1 MLLLSLGIHPGWY
14 LGSFILLLLTYWRTD
29 RSQVPLYLSNTV
41 TAKAVA
47 GLVPLQSRQFL
58 DIGCGHGGLLRR
70 VALQHP
76 CCNFVGIEHAPIP
89 WLLGRMLGALRTN
102 VDVRYGDFWR
112 MPIAGFDVVYAF
124 LSPVPMPRLW
134 AKACEEMKEGSLL
147 ISNSFEVPGV
157 KPARVLQ
164 LDDARRTRLLIYKVP
179 GRR

>member
-1 MLLLSLGIHPGWY
+1 
-14 LGSFILLLLTYWRTD
+14 
-29 RSQVPLYLSNTV
+29 
-41 TAKAVA
+41 
-47 GLVPLQSRQFL
+47 
-58 DIGCGHGGLLRR
+58 
-70 VALQHP
+70 
-76 CCNFVGIEHAPIP
+76 
-89 WLLGRMLGALRTN
+89 
-102 VDVRYGDFWR
+102 